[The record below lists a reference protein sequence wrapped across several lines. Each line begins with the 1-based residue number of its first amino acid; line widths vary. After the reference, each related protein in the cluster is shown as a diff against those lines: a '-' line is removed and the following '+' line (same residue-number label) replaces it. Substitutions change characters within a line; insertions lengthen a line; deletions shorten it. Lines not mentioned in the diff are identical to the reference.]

1 MICLNNK
8 IELDSQFFMFD
19 YDGFATIIR
28 IYLLITLISNFLIG
42 IVNLLMQG
50 PNLPNQ
56 NNQEVQKKDRKKVKK
71 QTANVQFDEESRKS
85 FLLGLKNKKKRKEK
99 KAKAA
104 AKEALRKARAD
115 LRNEKKEQQDAVVNQ
130 IITRQIQLG
139 IKPLSIF
146 LEGSGDTEM
155 QVIQIDPK
163 KNIKQE
169 KEVKE
174 EEEEEDEEE

>member
-19 YDGFATIIR
+19 YDDFSTIIR

-56 NNQEVQKKDRKKVKK
+56 NNQEDQKKDRKKVKK